1 MKSSNVNTVICHSL
15 LFLTTGDE
23 DNTFEEKK
31 SRGTVCNAGI
41 RNPTIP
47 EEKKNRTAKNFP
59 NGRGGV
65 GTSGERKRLGIS

>member
-1 MKSSNVNTVICHSL
+1 MKSSNVNTVFFICHGL

-23 DNTFEEKK
+23 DNTFEEKNQGWATK
-31 SRGTVCNAGI
+31 SHF
-41 RNPTIP
+41 P
-47 EEKKNRTAKNFP
+47 EEQKKNRTAKNFP